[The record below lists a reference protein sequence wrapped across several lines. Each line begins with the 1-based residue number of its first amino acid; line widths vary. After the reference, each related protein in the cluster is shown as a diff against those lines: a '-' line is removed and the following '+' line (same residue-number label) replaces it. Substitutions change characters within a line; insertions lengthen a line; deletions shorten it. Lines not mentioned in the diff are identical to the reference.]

1 MSGGPFP
8 DKIPEA
14 AQAFA
19 MQQADSW
26 KSIGQTYISSRS
38 GLARRRFPFHRRFNL
53 EPRPSTPS
61 FSMVILMSHRRRVFV
76 DTPKGRR
83 SAGFTVPETADAADV
98 SMRLRERGWT
108 RCASSLSGTR
118 GSPS

>member
-83 SAGFTVPETADAADV
+83 SAGFTVPETAGAGRAAP
-98 SMRLRERGWT
+98 R
-108 RCASSLSGTR
+108 A
-118 GSPS
+118 